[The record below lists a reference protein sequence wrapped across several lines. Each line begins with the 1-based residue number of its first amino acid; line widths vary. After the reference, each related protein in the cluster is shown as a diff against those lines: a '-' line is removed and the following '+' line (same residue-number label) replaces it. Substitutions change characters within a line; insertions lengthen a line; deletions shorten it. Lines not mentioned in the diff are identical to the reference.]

1 MMIFGCISRH
11 HQSQNRNR
19 KPRFRWPSLLL
30 AKQDMLLVVMK
41 GLMGRKAIIII
52 LLVGGIVGAAFGFS
66 ENKGGAVWPGRKW
79 EQTRPVEVGMDGA
92 ILLRARDYALTGEG
106 SGCVIRYGR
115 CVMQWGDQT
124 KRYDLKST
132 TKAIGITAVGLA
144 LKDGKINS
152 LRDQPK
158 KYHPGFGIQP
168 ESNIETGWLDKIT
181 LFDLATQTA
190 GFDKSGGYT
199 SLMFE
204 PGTKWSYSD
213 GGPNWLA
220 ECVTL
225 AYGQDLNKLMFERFF
240 GQIGIST
247 SDLTWR
253 NNAYRPKEING
264 IKRREFGSGIS
275 ANVDAMARIGYLYL
289 REGRWG
295 DKQIIPDWFVD
306 MVRTVP
312 RAIRGLP
319 VVKRESYFN
328 ASDHY
333 GLLWWNNADG
343 TMAKVPRDTYWS
355 WGLYDSLIVVIPS
368 LDIVAA
374 RAGKSLNKARNS
386 NYKTIEPFI
395 EPIVLSATQKG
406 GRAVAPY
413 RPSPVI
419 KGIEWAPTDTIIRQ
433 ASGSDNWPI
442 TWADDDN
449 QYTAYGDGWGF
460 EPKTKKKL
468 SLGIAKIIGSPPDF
482 RGVNIRT
489 DTGERIGQGAKGAKA
504 SGLLCVDGVLYM
516 LVRNTGNSQIAW
528 SDDHGKSWK
537 WCDWKFTTS
546 FGAPTFL
553 NFGKNYT
560 GARDNFVYIYS
571 HDSDSA
577 YEPADRM
584 VMARVPKEQILNR
597 DAYEFFKGLDDSS
610 RPVWTRDI
618 RDSRAVFINPG
629 RCYRCGISYNAG
641 LKRYLWCQTIYN
653 KDDMRFKGGIGIF
666 DAPQPWGPWTTVF
679 YTEQWDVGPG
689 ETSCFPT
696 KWISSDGKTCY
707 LLFSGDDCFS
717 VRKAVFNINNN

>member
-1 MMIFGCISRH
+1 
-11 HQSQNRNR
+11 
-19 KPRFRWPSLLL
+19 
-30 AKQDMLLVVMK
+30 
-41 GLMGRKAIIII
+41 MGRKTLIIIV
-52 LLVGGIVGAAFGFS
+52 LVGGIVGSAYGVN
-66 ENKGGAVWPGRKW
+66 ENNRGAVWPGRKW
-79 EQTRPVEVGMDGA
+79 EQARPEDMGMDAA
-92 ILLRARDYALTGEG
+92 ILRKARDYALTGSG
-106 SGCVIRYGR
+106 SGCVTRYGR

-124 KRYDLKST
+124 QRYDLKST

-152 LRDQPK
+152 LRDQAK
-158 KYHPGFGIQP
+158 KYHPSFGIQP
-168 ESNIETGWLDKIT
+168 ESNIETGWVDKIT
-181 LFDLATQTA
+181 LFHLATQTA
-190 GFDKSGGYT
+190 GFDKNGGYT
-199 SLMFE
+199 KLMFE

-225 AYGQDLNKLMFERFF
+225 AYGQDLNKLMFERVF
-240 GQIGIST
+240 GPIGIST

-275 ANVDAMARIGYLYL
+275 ANVDAMARLGYLYL
-289 REGRWG
+289 QRGRWQG
-295 DKQIIPDWFVD
+295 KQIIPSWFVD
-306 MVRTVP
+306 MVRIVP
-312 RAIRGLP
+312 RTVRGLP
-319 VVKRESYFN
+319 VVKKESYFN

-343 TMAKVPRDTYWS
+343 TMARVPRDTYWS

-386 NYKTIEPFI
+386 NYKSIEPFI
-395 EPIVLSATQKG
+395 EPIVLSATKKG
-406 GRAVAPY
+406 GRGAAPY
-413 RPSPVI
+413 PPSPVI
-419 KGIEWAPTDTIIRQ
+419 KGIEWAPADTITRR

-468 SLGIAKIIGSPPDF
+468 SLGIAKIVGSPPDF
-482 RGVNIRT
+482 RGFNIRT
-489 DTGERIGQGAKGAKA
+489 DTGERTGQGAKGAKA
-504 SGLLCVDGVLYM
+504 SGILCVDGVLYM

-528 SDDHGKSWK
+528 STDHGKNWK

-553 NFGKNYT
+553 NFGKNYA
-560 GARDNFVYIYS
+560 GARDNFIYLYS

-577 YEPADRM
+577 YESADRI
-584 VMARVPKEQILNR
+584 VMARVDKGQIRNR
-597 DAYEFFKGLDDSS
+597 KAYEFFKGLDNSGKTI
-610 RPVWTRDI
+610 WTKDI
-618 RDSRAVFINPG
+618 HDMGAVFVNPG
-629 RCYRCGISYNAG
+629 RCYRSGITYNLG

-653 KDDMRFKGGIGIF
+653 KDDMRFKGGLGIF
-666 DAPQPWGPWTTVF
+666 DAPEPWGPWTTVF

-689 ETSCFPT
+689 ETSSLPT
-696 KWISSDGKTCY
+696 KWMSKNGKTCH

-717 VRKAVFNINNN
+717 VRKATLTD

>member
-1 MMIFGCISRH
+1 
-11 HQSQNRNR
+11 
-19 KPRFRWPSLLL
+19 
-30 AKQDMLLVVMK
+30 MLLVVMK